1 MLDPGIVPL
10 FPAPNFPGYP
20 SNHSVFSSMRG
31 EMLAYRFPGNA
42 DYARALGKEAG
53 DSRIWAGIHFEIDN
67 QSIVDAGKKVAQKFI
82 DGPGETARNRGSF
95 YSPGSRLLWAT

>member
-31 EMLAYRFPGNA
+31 EMLAYLFPGNA
-42 DYARALGKEAG
+42 GYARALGKEAG

-67 QSIVDAGKKVAQKFI
+67 QSGVDVGKKVAQKFI
-82 DGPGETARNRGSF
+82 DWARRDGSQ
-95 YSPGSRLLWAT
+95 